1 MLYSNTKPTE
11 SMESMESVESSS
23 SSLPKIILLKPP
35 PIFVHF
41 ETQFSRHFHF
51 LKAYESP
58 LPLPSFLA
66 AAAADGVAAMFA
78 TANGPQ
84 ITAESVFDHIPSLCC
99 IVSSAVGVDHIDLVE
114 CRRRGIVV
122 ANAAGVS
129 ASDCADF
136 AVGLVV
142 DVFRKVTGGD
152 RFVRSGGWCS
162 DEFRLGRRL
171 GGKTVGIVGLG
182 RIGSAVAKR
191 LHAFNCR
198 ILYNSRNKN
207 PSVPYSFYSNVCD
220 MAADSDVL
228 VVCCSLSD
236 ETRHLINKEVLTA
249 LGKEGII
256 VNVARGPIID
266 EKELVRFLLEARI
279 AGAGLDVFEREPSV
293 PQELFSLDNVV
304 LAHHQAG
311 FTEECFQDL
320 FELVKGNFEAFFSNK
335 PLLSPVV

>member
-1 MLYSNTKPTE
+1 MDSIKD
-11 SMESMESVESSS
+11 SS
-23 SSLPKIILLKPP
+23 SSLPKIILIKPP
-35 PIFVHF
+35 PVFLSLEH
-41 ETQFSRHFHF
+41 QFSRHFHF

-58 LPLPSFLA
+58 LPLPAFLA
-66 AAAADGVAAMFA
+66 AAAADGGVSAMFV
-78 TANGPQ
+78 TANGPP
-84 ITAESVFDHIPSLCC
+84 ITAESVLDHVPSVRC
-99 IVSSAVGVDHIDLVE
+99 IVSSAAGVDYIDLDE

-129 ASDCADF
+129 SADCADF

-142 DVFRKVTGGD
+142 DVFRKVSDGD
-152 RFVRSGGWCS
+152 RFVRSGGWCGG
-162 DEFRLGRRL
+162 EFRLGRRL

-191 LHAFNCR
+191 LHGFDCR
-198 ILYNSRNKN
+198 ILYNSRNKK
-207 PSVPYSFYSNVCD
+207 PSVPYSFYSNVCE
-220 MAADSDVL
+220 MAADSDLL
-228 VVCCSLSD
+228 VICCSLSD
-236 ETRHLINKEVLTA
+236 QTRHMINKEVLTA
-249 LGKEGII
+249 LGKDGII

-266 EKELVRFLLEARI
+266 EKELLRFLLEGRI
-279 AGAGLDVFEREPSV
+279 AGAGLDVFEHEPSV